1 MCFCIFY
8 PYFSHNALNRLILLI
23 PVSIRLPEWMV
34 KVMDQ
39 LVSMELFPN
48 RSELIR
54 EAIRA
59 LLKKYLA
66 QLQTTSRYEKAWI
79 HELDEE

>member
-1 MCFCIFY
+1 M
-8 PYFSHNALNRLILLI
+8 I

>member
-1 MCFCIFY
+1 
-8 PYFSHNALNRLILLI
+8 
-23 PVSIRLPEWMV
+23 MV